1 MNNESYYQ
9 RKQAFLN
16 SDPEFVQLKEQRS
29 DLYKIIRKQKG
40 KASTEIFGIAK
51 TMRAVDACMSFAME
65 SENSGEND
73 QETQDAILNRF
84 TGECSECWTS
94 TWHSSADH
102 LIQSAIDK
110 CTDVAGINIDIKRLN
125 KEADDLSDLIEKA
138 EKVLTKTFN
147 ELEEKNKKEAKKNG

>member
-51 TMRAVDACMSFAME
+51 TMRAVDACMSFALRV
-65 SENSGEND
+65 END
-73 QETQDAILNRF
+73 EPDSKADEILEAY
-84 TGECSECWTS
+84 TSECSECWSS